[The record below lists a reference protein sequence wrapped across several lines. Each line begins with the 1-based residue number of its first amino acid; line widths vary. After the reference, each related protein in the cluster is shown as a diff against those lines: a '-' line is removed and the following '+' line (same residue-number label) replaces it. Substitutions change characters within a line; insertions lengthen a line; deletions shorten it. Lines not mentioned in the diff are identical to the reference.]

1 MENVK
6 YPTRDQ
12 WSQLVKRP
20 VIEASNLNALV
31 EEIFED
37 IRSLGDQAVIKY
49 NLKFDGCRVADIRV
63 STSDIAAAGRL
74 VSEELKRAIQVAK
87 SNIEKFHQQQREP
100 VAKIETMRGVTC
112 WRESRPIERVGI
124 YIPGGSAPLFSTVL
138 MLGVPAVLAGC
149 KEIILCTPP
158 NADGEIPPVI
168 LYTAD
173 LLGID
178 TVFRV
183 GGIQAIGAMALGT
196 ESVSKADKIFG
207 PGNQFVTAAKTVA
220 QQYGVSIDM
229 PAGPSEV
236 LVIADSTARPDFVAA
251 DLLAQAEHGPDSQV
265 MLVTESEDLADLVI
279 TEIQEQLKNLPRAEV
294 IRQSLNHSKVIIL
307 EDLKSCVDFSN
318 SYAPEH
324 LILAVDRPS
333 ELLPSISN
341 AGSVFVGHYSCE
353 SAGDYASGTNHSL
366 PTNGFAKSYSGV
378 SLDSFLKKITFQE
391 VNEDGIRLLGPV
403 VELMAQ
409 AENLYAHKNSVT
421 IRIKSLQN
429 EY

>member
-1 MENVK
+1 
-6 YPTRDQ
+6 
-12 WSQLVKRP
+12 
-20 VIEASNLNALV
+20 
-31 EEIFED
+31 
-37 IRSLGDQAVIKY
+37 
-49 NLKFDGCRVADIRV
+49 
-63 STSDIAAAGRL
+63 
-74 VSEELKRAIQVAK
+74 
-87 SNIEKFHQQQREP
+87 
-100 VAKIETMRGVTC
+100 
-112 WRESRPIERVGI
+112 
-124 YIPGGSAPLFSTVL
+124 

-158 NADGEIPPVI
+158 NVAGEIPPVI
-168 LYTAD
+168 LYAAD

-196 ESVSKADKIFG
+196 ESVTKVDKIFG
-207 PGNQFVTAAKTVA
+207 PGNQFVTAAKTIA

-236 LVIADSTARPDFVAA
+236 LVIADRTARPDFVAA

-265 MLVTESEDLADLVI
+265 LLVTESEDMVDLVL
-279 TEIQEQLKNLPRAEV
+279 TKIQAQLKNFPRAEV
-294 IRQSLNHSKVIIL
+294 IRQSLNHSKAIVLDGLDACIN
-307 EDLKSCVDFSN
+307 FSN
-318 SYAPEH
+318 LYAPEH

-353 SAGDYASGTNHSL
+353 SAGDYASGTNHAL

-391 VNEDGIRLLGPV
+391 VDEDGIRLLGPI
-403 VELMAQ
+403 VEVLAQ
-409 AENLYAHKNSVT
+409 AESLYAHKNSVAV
-421 IRIKSLQN
+421 RIKSLQN

>member
-87 SNIEKFHQQQREP
+87 LNIEKFHQQQREP